1 MDTLAGTSIG
11 GYTLIK
17 LLGVGGMGSVYL
29 ANDPAVDQQ
38 VAVKVIRTDLDD
50 YTDTTSAQA
59 ALERFRQE
67 ARAVAKLD
75 HLHILP
81 LYRYGEEQTPQGPRA
96 YMIMQYRPEGSLWD
110 WLRRRADFSTG
121 QLQPTQAEL
130 ASGLSTNWPLSLGEA
145 ADYLQQAAS
154 ALQYAHDHGI
164 VHRDIKPANFLL
176 RVDPHEKHAHLLLS
190 DFGLAK
196 VFTASSATNTI
207 LGTPTYMAPE
217 QFEGVA
223 RPETDQY
230 ALAVMIYYLLAGR
243 PPFEGDPMQLMRQ
256 HLASPVPS
264 VTSINPDVPPLI
276 NGVLVRALAKQ
287 PEQRFPSIATFAE
300 TFARVAK
307 QPQPDYSRGAMQS
320 SPSSYLPPMMRNDPS
335 AIGGGAVPGNSQVGQ
350 ASPGRLVL
358 PGPAGSLPGRYNTP
372 SPAPSAYPQQSP
384 FPPMASNA
392 YGAQTAFAQS
402 RTPDVYAQQP
412 AFTPTPGPVP
422 GYQRPGTM
430 LQNGGNVSRRG
441 ALGWLLGGAAIIVL
455 GGGAAIYFYAKNNG
469 QPGGSS
475 SNGQGNPVLHV
486 LKGHTAAVTG
496 LSWLA
501 DGTKLA
507 SGSLD
512 QTARLWSA
520 SDGNSTATFTAQ
532 AGLNSV
538 AWSPDGGM
546 LAAGEADHDVQLWKA
561 DGTPIKHETGWGG
574 VVKGLAWR
582 GDGNL
587 LFIGTYGNG
596 LHALQISNF
605 KQYGKSNPSV
615 RINAIA
621 ISPDGAYM
629 AVALESGAV
638 YFADLAKNWAQAAT
652 ISSKHGSALS
662 VDWSPD
668 GKLLAVGY
676 SDNSAVVYDATTRH
690 EKYIL
695 KHKGPV
701 SSVSWSQNTSTP
713 ILASGA
719 GDGSVNIWN
728 LGSNKQVVYSGH
740 SDAVLAVAWSSNML
754 ASGSKDQTAILWQ
767 PPSF

>member
-110 WLRRRADFSTG
+110 WLRRRADFSAG
-121 QLQPTQAEL
+121 QSQPTQAEL
-130 ASGLSTNWPLSLGEA
+130 VSGLPMSWPLSLDEA

-154 ALQYAHDHGI
+154 ALQYAHDHDI

-176 RVDPHEKHAHLLLS
+176 RIDLHEKHAHLLLS

-217 QFEGVA
+217 QFEGAA

-256 HLASPVPS
+256 HLVSPVPS
-264 VTSINPDVPPLI
+264 ITSINPDVPPLI

-287 PEQRFPSIATFAE
+287 PEQRFPSIAAFAE

-307 QPQPDYSRGAMQS
+307 QPQADYARGAMQS
-320 SPSSYLPPMMRNDPS
+320 ASSSYLPPMMRNDPS
-335 AIGGGAVPGNSQVGQ
+335 GISGSGGPGNSQAGYTP
-350 ASPGRLVL
+350 PGPLVL
-358 PGPAGSLPGRYNTP
+358 PGPAGSRAGMYNTP
-372 SPAPSAYPQQSP
+372 SPSPMAYPQQSP
-384 FPPMASNA
+384 FPPMAGNA
-392 YGAQTAFAQS
+392 YNAQTAFVPP
-402 RTPDVYAQQP
+402 RTPDVYAQPP
-412 AFTPTPGPVP
+412 AFMPTPRPVP
-422 GYQRPGTM
+422 GYQRPGNM
-430 LQNGGNVSRRG
+430 PPNGGNVSRRG

-455 GGGAAIYFYAKNNG
+455 GGGAAVYFYAKNNG

-475 SNGQGNPVLHV
+475 SNGQANPALHV
-486 LKGHTAAVTG
+486 LKGHTASVTS

-501 DGTKLA
+501 NGTKLA
-507 SGSLD
+507 TGSLD

-520 SDGNSTATFTAQ
+520 SDGSSTATFTAM
-532 AGLNSV
+532 AGIDSL
-538 AWSPDGGM
+538 AWSPDGSI
-546 LAAGEADHDVQLWKA
+546 LATGETNHDMQLWKA
-561 DGTPIKHETGWGG
+561 SGAPIKHETGWGG
-574 VVKGLAWR
+574 AVKGLAWR
-582 GDGNL
+582 SDGNL
-587 LFIGTYGNG
+587 LFLGVYGNG

-621 ISPDGAYM
+621 IAPDGTFM
-629 AVALESGAV
+629 AVALESGSV

-652 ISSKHGSALS
+652 IQPKYGSALS

-676 SDNSAVVYDATTRH
+676 SDNKAVVYDATTRH
-690 EKYIL
+690 EKYLL
-695 KHKGPV
+695 KHNGPV
-701 SSVSWSQNTSTP
+701 NSVSWSRNTSTP

-719 GDGSVNIWN
+719 GDGTVNIWN
-728 LGSNKQVVYSGH
+728 LSTSKQVVYSGH
-740 SDAVLAVAWSSNML
+740 SDAVLAVAWSSSVL
-754 ASGSKDQTAILWQ
+754 ASSSKDQTAILWQ